1 MKRTGIALGAALC
14 LLALAPSV
22 TAGHTLVVDDDG
34 VECPGALPTIQ
45 SAVAAADPGTTIY
58 VCAGSYTGSVPISGA
73 AKNGLRLIAKH
84 KPEEVIL
91 DGGGTTTE
99 DGFFLQNV
107 SGVLI
112 EGFTVR
118 RFRENILLDGATDSI
133 VRKNVTHSA
142 HHDGLLL
149 RNGSSGNLLE
159 ENESFGNVSP
169 NGCGLSVLSGSS
181 DNVVVKNEF
190 HGNVFRGIQLVGAG
204 PVNHLKD
211 NLVRD
216 NGVANTVFFTPWP
229 GTGIVNLN
237 TSGTLIDDNVVRTN
251 AGHGVL
257 IAAAPASATAAM
269 NVTVKDNFVFL
280 NGSGNDHDGIRLED
294 VGLGSN
300 NEVVNNRSE
309 RNRHDGVHLWNA
321 HSTVVRDNVLFDNGT
336 PGLNNGC
343 GIDIEN
349 GSSNNTIRN
358 NDLEQ
363 HDRAGIRLRRFPTA
377 TALPPTMNTV
387 IENDLRENVGTVPG
401 AGNGIVLQDADFN
414 TIVSN
419 DAKKNSND
427 GLRADVNSAGNT
439 FRLND
444 AVENAVHDCHDDSG
458 APPPAPG
465 PANVWIENDG
475 KTQNRPGLCKD
486 ALVTPPATHP

>member
-1 MKRTGIALGAALC
+1 MKRMSIALGGALC
-14 LLALAPSV
+14 VLALAPPV
-22 TAGHTLVVDDDG
+22 TASHTLVVDDDRAQ
-34 VECPGALPTIQ
+34 CPGATHSTIQ
-45 SAVAAADPGTTIY
+45 SAVLEADPGTKIE
-58 VCAGSYTGSVPISGA
+58 VCAGIYLGSVPITGPG
-73 AKNGLRLIAKH
+73 KNGIHLVAKH
-84 KPEEVIL
+84 PPEQVIL
-91 DGGGTTTE
+91 DGEATTTA
-99 DGFFLQNV
+99 DGFSLHNV

-118 RFRENILLDGATDSI
+118 RFRENILLDGATNSV
-133 VRKNVTHSA
+133 VRKNITHSA

-159 ENESFGNVSP
+159 QNESFGNVSP

-181 DNVVVKNEF
+181 NNDVVKNEF

-204 PVNHLKD
+204 PGNHLKD
-211 NLVRD
+211 NLVRN
-216 NGVANTVFFTPWP
+216 NGTANTVFFSPWP
-229 GTGIVNLN
+229 GTGIVNLG
-237 TSGTLIDDNVVRTN
+237 TSRTLIDDNAVREN
-251 AGHGVL
+251 AGHGILV
-257 IAAAPASATAAM
+257 AAAGSTD
-269 NVTVKDNFVFL
+269 VTVKDNVVL
-280 NGSGNDHDGIRLED
+280 RNGSGNDHDGIRLED

-300 NEVVNNRSE
+300 SQVVNNRSE

-321 HSTVVRDNVLFDNGT
+321 HSSVVRDNGLVDNGT
-336 PGLNNGC
+336 PGANNGC

-358 NDLEQ
+358 NDIEQ
-363 HDRAGIRLRRFPTA
+363 HDRAGIRLRRFPVA

-387 IENDLRENVGTVPG
+387 IENDLRENVGTIPG
-401 AGNGIVLQDADFN
+401 AGNGIVLQDADSN
-414 TIVSN
+414 TVISN
-419 DAKKNSND
+419 DSKKNSND
-427 GLRADVNSAGNT
+427 GLRADANSVGNT

-444 AVENAVHDCHDDSG
+444 MVENAVHDCHDDSG

-486 ALVTPPATHP
+486 ALVTAPATHP